1 MNIPSGVQTN
11 KKIIPTVTMMIV
23 LANMATIRII
33 MKKMKSSS
41 MLASIDKKSPLLRVG
56 YIGWGGESPEC
67 LSVQEY
73 TVILLA
79 VLPITRWQ
87 PCA

>member
-1 MNIPSGVQTN
+1 MPNGVQMN
-11 KKIIPTVTMMIV
+11 KKIIPTITMISV

-33 MKKMKSSS
+33 MKRMNSASI
-41 MLASIDKKSPLLRVG
+41 LASIDKKSPLLRVG
-56 YIGWGGESPEC
+56 YIGCGGESPEC

>member
-1 MNIPSGVQTN
+1 MPNGVQMN
-11 KKIIPTVTMMIV
+11 KKIIPTITMMIV

-33 MKKMKSSS
+33 MKRMKSSS
-41 MLASIDKKSPLLRVG
+41 MLTSVDKKSPLRRVG
-56 YIGWGGESPEC
+56 YIGWCGESPEC